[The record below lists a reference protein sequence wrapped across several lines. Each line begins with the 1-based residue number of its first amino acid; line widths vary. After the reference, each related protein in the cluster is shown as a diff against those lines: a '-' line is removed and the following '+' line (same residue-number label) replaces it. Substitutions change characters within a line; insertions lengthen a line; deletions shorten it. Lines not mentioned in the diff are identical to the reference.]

1 MTDQIN
7 PDYFLLIP
15 AACIALFHLVQALRE
30 SQWKRALSCDAAP
43 DARSRLYREGMASLW
58 ALAAVCVIFWLFS
71 GRDLAGLGFRLPDT
85 GWRAWLVW
93 GLAGAAAAYF
103 MVWVPVTLALS
114 RKDRIKT
121 REMIRS
127 AEGVDLIR
135 PRTPAEH
142 RLFPWLAGTAGVT
155 EEIIF
160 RGFLIGALSLLMPLW
175 AAALVSVAVFTAAHA
190 YQGVAGLVRVLP
202 MAALLA
208 GVFVI
213 GGSLWPVIII
223 HIAADLSAG
232 AVFRILDAF
241 DEDDQEAGAD
251 APGGSLSAPEAASPR
266 PPGSLL

>member
-7 PDYFLLIP
+7 PDYLLLVP
-15 AACIALFHLVQALRE
+15 AGCIGLFHLFQALRE
-30 SQWKRALSCDAAP
+30 SQWKRELSSDAAP

-71 GRDLAGLGFRLPDT
+71 GRDLAGLGFRLPDS

-93 GLAGAAAAYF
+93 GLSGAAAAYF

-160 RGFLIGALSLLMPLW
+160 RGFLIGALSVLMPVW

-241 DEDDQEAGAD
+241 DDNDQEAGAD
-251 APGGSLSAPEAASPR
+251 APGGSVSAPEAAPPR
-266 PPGSLL
+266 PPGSPP